1 MKKQVIEAAMR
12 PGLLV
17 AMSLVGGTPRI
28 PDEDK
33 GAPYSSQKTEE
44 SMGKSPDREGV
55 ENLPPEQPDVD
66 PLERDAPGID
76 EIEENEPPEQ
86 PEIDPLEAP
95 VPDLDEIQPDT
106 DRETDTDY
114 INDAGEVNDRSDNID
129 RDPTVQ
135 PGTDPMKEDNSQI
148 I

>member
-17 AMSLVGGTPRI
+17 AMSLVGGTPGI

-33 GAPYSSQKTEE
+33 GERYSSQKTEE

-66 PLERDAPGID
+66 PLERDTPDID
-76 EIEENEPPEQ
+76 EIEENEPTEQ

-106 DRETDTDY
+106 DRENDTDY
-114 INDAGEVNDRSDNID
+114 VNDAGEVNDRSDNID

>member
-17 AMSLVGGTPRI
+17 AMSLVGGTPGI

-33 GAPYSSQKTEE
+33 GERYSSQKTEE

-66 PLERDAPGID
+66 PLERDTPDID
-76 EIEENEPPEQ
+76 EIEENEPTEQ

-114 INDAGEVNDRSDNID
+114 VNDTGEVNDRSDNID

-135 PGTDPMKEDNSQI
+135 PSTDPMKEDNSQI